1 MKENKNLE
9 FAGDLMAEVQE
20 AQKVCCPDKGIE
32 RGRTTTSDCA
42 LFLTIFCWGDHPPT
56 LNTTQ

>member
-20 AQKVCCPDKGIE
+20 AQKVCCSESGIE
-32 RGRTTTSDCA
+32 RGRTTTSDCSG
-42 LFLTIFCWGDHPPT
+42 FLTNLCC
-56 LNTTQ
+56 

>member
-20 AQKVCCPDKGIE
+20 AQKVCCPDNGIE
-32 RGRTTTSDCA
+32 RGRTYTLQCTA
-42 LFLTIFCWGDHPPT
+42 FLTIFCC
-56 LNTTQ
+56 